1 MCVLYN
7 NHKKGLYIFYLI
19 SKSIFSLLTNQH
31 EMNNNELSFVETAKQ
46 RMKKRA
52 NNIDNSHNNKSANA
66 GRFLG

>member
-7 NHKKGLYIFYLI
+7 NHKKSLYIFYLI
-19 SKSIFSLLTNQH
+19 SKSIFSLSTNRH
-31 EMNNNELSFVETAKQ
+31 EINNNELSFVETAKQ

-66 GRFLG
+66 GRLLG